1 MNRVLPRQAAAPAP
15 SRAPASGVAHQLLR
29 ASRPK
34 QWSKNVL
41 VLAAPFAAGVLTNG
55 ESIKRVGAAF
65 AIFCCLASATYLLND
80 VVDASADRQHPVKR
94 LRPVASG
101 ALSVPLA
108 LATSLALFATA
119 LGTSSALGW
128 RMLVVS
134 ATYAAIQFAYCLW
147 LKHEPVF
154 DLACV
159 ASGFVL
165 RAIAGGVAARLPI
178 SQWFLIVAT
187 FGALLMVSGKRLAE
201 YRHLGDQRGAH
212 RPSLDGYSETFL
224 QGIAYMSA
232 AVATTAYCL
241 WAFERQGQVHGHPNG
256 VLFQLSIVPF
266 VLGLLRYTF
275 EIDAGRGSAPED
287 VIFSDR
293 ALQAVGL
300 VWLALF
306 GVGVYA
312 Y

>member
-1 MNRVLPRQAAAPAP
+1 MNRVLPTEATL
-15 SRAPASGVAHQLLR
+15 APASGPVRQLLR

-34 QWSKNVL
+34 QWTKNVL
-41 VLAAPFAAGVLTNG
+41 VLAAPFAAGVLTNSG
-55 ESIKRVGAAF
+55 AVQRVCAAF

-80 VVDASADRQHPVKR
+80 VVDAPADRRHPVKS

-101 ALSVPLA
+101 ALPVPLA
-108 LATSLALFATA
+108 LATSLALFAAA
-119 LGTSSALGW
+119 LGGSAALGW
-128 RMLVVS
+128 RMLAVS
-134 ATYAAIQFAYCLW
+134 AAYVAIQFAYCLW

-159 ASGFVL
+159 AAGFVL
-165 RAIAGGVAARLPI
+165 RAIAGGVAAHLPI

-187 FGALLMVSGKRLAE
+187 FGAMLMVTGKRFAE
-201 YRHLGDQRGAH
+201 YRQLGDRRGVH
-212 RPSLDGYSETFL
+212 RPTLDAYSEAFL
-224 QGIAYMSA
+224 QGIVYMSA

-241 WAFERQGQVHGHPNG
+241 WAFQRQAQVHGHPNSI
-256 VLFQLSIVPF
+256 LFQLSIVPF
-266 VLGLLRYTF
+266 VLGILRYTF
-275 EIDAGRGSAPED
+275 EIDAGRASTPED
-287 VIFSDR
+287 VVFSDR

-312 Y
+312 R